1 MSGSQLPTNVDGKL
15 QMEASVPAL
24 LLKQLRPKQ
33 WTKNLLVFAAL
44 IFSFPAVTTEM
55 LVRSVVAFFLFSFV
69 SGCVY
74 ILNDF
79 VDREADRLHPKKRY
93 RPMASGALNPYLA
106 LVFGALLLVGSL
118 TLAAYL
124 EPFFGLVLFVYFVMN
139 VGYSLHLKHVVIV
152 DVMIIALGF
161 VFRALGGGLVI
172 EVPVTPWFFIC
183 TLLLALFLA
192 ISKRRHEL
200 ILLENNTGSHRKVLD
215 KYSKDLLNQMNSIV
229 TTATIMSY
237 ALFTFTSG
245 RTQYLMATVPLV
257 IYGIFRYLYLIHME
271 DKGGSPEEVLLKD
284 KHILVTVIVYA
295 LSVIIILKYFS

>member
-1 MSGSQLPTNVDGKL
+1 MSRSQSTNVEGKVY
-15 QMEASVPAL
+15 SSSPVPVL
-24 LLKQLRPKQ
+24 LFRQLRPKQ

-44 IFSFPAVTTEM
+44 IFSFPNVNTEM
-55 LVRSVVAFFLFSFV
+55 LIRSLVAFFLFSFV

-79 VDREADRLHPKKRY
+79 VDREADRQHPKKRH
-93 RPMASGALNPYLA
+93 RPMASGALNPYVA
-106 LVFGALLLVGSL
+106 LVFGAILLVCSL
-118 TLAAYL
+118 ALAAYL
-124 EPFFGLVLFVYFVMN
+124 EPRFGLVLFVYFVMN
-139 VGYSLHLKHVVIV
+139 VGYSFQLKHVVIV

-200 ILLENNTGSHRKVLD
+200 ILLENNMGSHRKVLD
-215 KYSKDLLNQMNSIV
+215 KYSKDLLNQLNSIV

-237 ALFTFTSG
+237 GLFTFTSG
-245 RTQYLMATVPLV
+245 RTQYLMATIPLV

-284 KHILVTVIVYA
+284 KHILFTVILYA

>member
-1 MSGSQLPTNVDGKL
+1 MPV
-15 QMEASVPAL
+15 L
-24 LLKQLRPKQ
+24 LFRQLRPKQ

-44 IFSFPAVTTEM
+44 IFSFPNVNTEM
-55 LVRSVVAFFLFSFV
+55 LIRSVVAFFLFSFV

-79 VDREADRLHPKKRY
+79 VDREADRQHPKKRY
-93 RPMASGALNPYLA
+93 RPMASGALNPYVA
-106 LVFGALLLVGSL
+106 LVFGAILLVCSL
-118 TLAAYL
+118 ALATYL
-124 EPFFGLVLFVYFVMN
+124 EPRFGLVLFVYFVMN
-139 VGYSLHLKHVVIV
+139 VAYSFRLKHVVIV

-200 ILLENNTGSHRKVLD
+200 ILLENNMGSHRKVLD
-215 KYSKDLLNQMNSIV
+215 KYSKDLLNQLNSIV

-237 ALFTFTSG
+237 GLFTFTSG
-245 RTQYLMATVPLV
+245 RTQYLMVTIPFV
-257 IYGIFRYLYLIHME
+257 IYGIFRYLYLIHIE

-284 KHILVTVIVYA
+284 KHILFTVILYA

>member
-1 MSGSQLPTNVDGKL
+1 MSRSQSTNVEGKVYSSSA
-15 QMEASVPAL
+15 MPVL
-24 LLKQLRPKQ
+24 LFRQLRPKQ

-44 IFSFPAVTTEM
+44 IFSFPNVNTEM
-55 LVRSVVAFFLFSFV
+55 LIRSVVAFFLFSFV

-79 VDREADRLHPKKRY
+79 VDREADRQHPKKRY
-93 RPMASGALNPYLA
+93 RPMASGALNPYVA
-106 LVFGALLLVGSL
+106 LVFGAILLVCSL
-118 TLAAYL
+118 ALATYL
-124 EPFFGLVLFVYFVMN
+124 EPRFGLVLFVYFVMN
-139 VGYSLHLKHVVIV
+139 VAYSFRLKHVVIV

-200 ILLENNTGSHRKVLD
+200 ILLENNMGSHRKVLD
-215 KYSKDLLNQMNSIV
+215 NYSKDLLNQLNSIV

-237 ALFTFTSG
+237 GLFTFTSG
-245 RTQYLMATVPLV
+245 RTQYLMATIPFV
-257 IYGIFRYLYLIHME
+257 IYGIFRYLYLIHIE

-284 KHILVTVIVYA
+284 KHILFTVILYA

>member
-1 MSGSQLPTNVDGKL
+1 MSRSQSTNVEGKVYSSSA
-15 QMEASVPAL
+15 MPVL
-24 LLKQLRPKQ
+24 LFRQLRPKQ

-44 IFSFPAVTTEM
+44 IFSFPNVNTEM
-55 LVRSVVAFFLFSFV
+55 LIRSVVAFFLFSFV

-79 VDREADRLHPKKRY
+79 VDREADRQHPKKRY
-93 RPMASGALNPYLA
+93 RPMASGALNPYVA
-106 LVFGALLLVGSL
+106 LVFGAILLVCSL
-118 TLAAYL
+118 ALATYL
-124 EPFFGLVLFVYFVMN
+124 EPRFGLVLFVYFVMN
-139 VGYSLHLKHVVIV
+139 VAYSFRLKHVVIV

-200 ILLENNTGSHRKVLD
+200 ILLENNMGSHRKVLD
-215 KYSKDLLNQMNSIV
+215 KYSKDLLNQLNSIV

-237 ALFTFTSG
+237 GLFTFTSG
-245 RTQYLMATVPLV
+245 RTQYLMATIPFV
-257 IYGIFRYLYLIHME
+257 IYGIFRYLYLIHIE

-284 KHILVTVIVYA
+284 KHILFTVILYA

>member
-1 MSGSQLPTNVDGKL
+1 MPV
-15 QMEASVPAL
+15 L
-24 LLKQLRPKQ
+24 LFRQLRPKQ

-44 IFSFPAVTTEM
+44 IFSFPNVNTEM
-55 LVRSVVAFFLFSFV
+55 LIRSVVAFFLFSFV

-79 VDREADRLHPKKRY
+79 VDREADRQHPKKRY
-93 RPMASGALNPYLA
+93 RPMASGALNPYVA
-106 LVFGALLLVGSL
+106 LVFGAILLVCSL
-118 TLAAYL
+118 ALATYL
-124 EPFFGLVLFVYFVMN
+124 EPRFGLVLFVYFVMN
-139 VGYSLHLKHVVIV
+139 VAYSFRLKHVVIV

-200 ILLENNTGSHRKVLD
+200 ILLENNMGSHRKVLD
-215 KYSKDLLNQMNSIV
+215 KYSKDLLNQLNSIV

-237 ALFTFTSG
+237 GLFTFTSG
-245 RTQYLMATVPLV
+245 RTQYLMATIPFV
-257 IYGIFRYLYLIHME
+257 IYGIFRYLYLIHIE

-284 KHILVTVIVYA
+284 KHILFTVILYA

>member
-1 MSGSQLPTNVDGKL
+1 MPV
-15 QMEASVPAL
+15 L
-24 LLKQLRPKQ
+24 LFRQLRPKQ

-44 IFSFPAVTTEM
+44 IFSFPNVNTEM
-55 LVRSVVAFFLFSFV
+55 LIRSVVAFFLFSFV

-79 VDREADRLHPKKRY
+79 VDREADRQHPKKRY
-93 RPMASGALNPYLA
+93 RPMASGALNPYVALIFGAILLVCSLA
-106 LVFGALLLVGSL
+106 LA
-118 TLAAYL
+118 TYL
-124 EPFFGLVLFVYFVMN
+124 EPRFGLVLFVYFVMN
-139 VGYSLHLKHVVIV
+139 VAYSFRLKHVVIV

-200 ILLENNTGSHRKVLD
+200 ILLENNMGSHRKVLD
-215 KYSKDLLNQMNSIV
+215 KYSKDLLNQLNSIV

-237 ALFTFTSG
+237 GLFTFTSG
-245 RTQYLMATVPLV
+245 RTQYLMATIPFV
-257 IYGIFRYLYLIHME
+257 IYGIFRYLYLIHIE

-284 KHILVTVIVYA
+284 KHILFTVILYA